1 MNARRKRW
9 KHFFPYLT
17 VLSWEWESDQGL
29 KIHWSPISSNIT
41 EVYVKGNS
49 VRDEPCTQQSDKWLL
64 LSQSMWRTYF
74 GQSFRAGGHHCLWR
88 CKLFTVPMC
97 IQNGISLIHFS
108 THVGVLKHG
117 HKFPGTLLI
126 EKWSLMSLAFKIQMT
141 ASTKRIEQ
149 KSVFVT
155 FKARL

>member
-1 MNARRKRW
+1 METLFSLPYCSFLRMRVRSRFKDTLKPDFKQYYWGLCKRKQCKRRAL
-9 KHFFPYLT
+9 HT
-17 VLSWEWESDQGL
+17 A
-29 KIHWSPISSNIT
+29 I
-41 EVYVKGNS
+41 
-49 VRDEPCTQQSDKWLL
+49 KWLL